1 MKEKHISTYITSIF
15 LLLSLTLIA
24 QETAKDSLGYQQR
37 YGLRIGIDLSKP
49 IRSFLNDNYRGLEL
63 MGDYRLTQRHYI
75 AAEIGTEENTIEDEY
90 ISFSSKGNYLKVG
103 FDYNTYENWYGMEN
117 MIFAGARYGFG
128 TFNQTLNSYSIYNQN
143 HYWQEDQSSGRNPD
157 LLKEYSGLTAHWLEV
172 VVGLKAELFNNLYLG
187 ASLRLNYLV
196 TDSSSDAF
204 PALWIPGFNKVI
216 DDSKFGVGFNYGL
229 TYFLPLYKKSKK
241 SEIKD

>member
-75 AAEIGTEENTIEDEY
+75 AA
-90 ISFSSKGNYLKVG
+90 GNRNRRK
-103 FDYNTYENWYGMEN
+103 
-117 MIFAGARYGFG
+117 
-128 TFNQTLNSYSIYNQN
+128 
-143 HYWQEDQSSGRNPD
+143 HY
-157 LLKEYSGLTAHWLEV
+157 
-172 VVGLKAELFNNLYLG
+172 
-187 ASLRLNYLV
+187 
-196 TDSSSDAF
+196 
-204 PALWIPGFNKVI
+204 
-216 DDSKFGVGFNYGL
+216 
-229 TYFLPLYKKSKK
+229 
-241 SEIKD
+241 

>member
-117 MIFAGARYGFG
+117 MILQELVMDLELS
-128 TFNQTLNSYSIYNQN
+128 TKHLTVIPSITKIII
-143 HYWQEDQSSGRNPD
+143 GRKINLP
-157 LLKEYSGLTAHWLEV
+157 
-172 VVGLKAELFNNLYLG
+172 AE
-187 ASLRLNYLV
+187 
-196 TDSSSDAF
+196 
-204 PALWIPGFNKVI
+204 IPI
-216 DDSKFGVGFNYGL
+216 Y
-229 TYFLPLYKKSKK
+229 
-241 SEIKD
+241 